1 MRTNK
6 FVFASLALQVVMMD
20 ASAGYDID
28 KIEEYVN
35 QFDSITVSTEE
46 NSLSS
51 LSSFT
56 EFDAS
61 SIESSEIVNRPM
73 ALLRAPAAEP
83 LLNNEDY

>member
-1 MRTNK
+1 MKTNK
-6 FVFASLALQVVMMD
+6 FVFASLALLVVMD

-28 KIEEYVN
+28 KIDDYAN
-35 QFDSITVSTEE
+35 QFGDITVSTEE

-51 LSSFT
+51 LSSYT
-56 EFDAS
+56 EFGAS
-61 SIESSEIVNRPM
+61 SIETSEIVNRPM

>member
-1 MRTNK
+1 MKTNK
-6 FVFASLALQVVMMD
+6 FVFASLALLVVMD

-46 NSLSS
+46 KSLSS
-51 LSSFT
+51 LGSFT
-56 EFDAS
+56 EFGAS
-61 SIESSEIVNRPM
+61 DIETSEIVNRPM

>member
-1 MRTNK
+1 
-6 FVFASLALQVVMMD
+6 MMD

-61 SIESSEIVNRPM
+61 SIETSEIVNRPM

>member
-1 MRTNK
+1 
-6 FVFASLALQVVMMD
+6 MMD

-28 KIEEYVN
+28 KIEKYVN
-35 QFDSITVSTEE
+35 QFDTITVSTEE
-46 NSLSS
+46 NFLSS

-56 EFDAS
+56 EFVAP
-61 SIESSEIVNRPM
+61 SIETSEIVNRPM

>member
-1 MRTNK
+1 
-6 FVFASLALQVVMMD
+6 MMD

-51 LSSFT
+51 LSSFA

-61 SIESSEIVNRPM
+61 SIGSSEIFNRPM